1 MISLS
6 SRILIVEDES
16 VVALDLR
23 QRLESLGY
31 TVVGSVS
38 TGRDAVESAG
48 KLDPDLVLMDIV
60 LAGDMDGVAAA
71 GEIRSRFALPIV
83 YLTAF
88 SDRPTV
94 ERVKTTAPAGYVI
107 KPFDEGALRAAIEVA
122 LTRHRLEADLK
133 SLRARLASTL
143 RGLGDAVLSADARG
157 AVELMNPAAER
168 LTGWTADEALGK
180 EIGEILQ
187 FVDESAGLGRPEIL
201 ARALA
206 GEEVM
211 AETPDLLLRSRDG
224 RHVPVG
230 VVATPLKDARG
241 GLAGVVA
248 AVRDVS
254 DRRLWERKLLKLN
267 EAVSAQRAELST
279 YYDVVTHDVANF
291 AMAVIGIVERLN
303 EEREGPLTEGQRDL
317 LRRARRQG
325 IEVNRLTE
333 NARAL
338 VRLRARPP
346 AQAGPPVRM
355 DELLGRA
362 EDAVRA
368 IHFDRR
374 FQIARDCPP
383 ELWVRNAPFLSG
395 AILNLL
401 DNAVRYAPSQPE
413 PLIRVAASAEGASA
427 RLSVR
432 NPRRSD
438 EPVSDELLR
447 PEARRQR
454 SRGAGLGLAMAREV
468 IEAAGGRLEL
478 RPERE
483 GEPPAF
489 EVRLSLPVPDHGP
502 STDPGK

>member
-1 MISLS
+1 MISLRP
-6 SRILIVEDES
+6 RILIVEDES

-31 TVVGSVS
+31 EVVGSVS
-38 TGRDAVESAG
+38 TGRDAIESAG

-60 LAGDMDGVAAA
+60 IAGEMDGVAAA
-71 GEIRSRFALPIV
+71 GEIRTRFDLPIV

-94 ERVKTTAPAGYVI
+94 ERVKTTAPAGYVL
-107 KPFDEGALRAAIEVA
+107 KPFDEGALRAAIEVG
-122 LTRHRLEADLK
+122 LTRHRLERDLK

-168 LTGWTADEALGK
+168 LTGWTADEAKGQ

-187 FVDESAGLGRPEIL
+187 LVDESAGLGRPEIL

-206 GEEVM
+206 GEEVT
-211 AETPDLLLRSRDG
+211 AETPDLLMRARDG

-241 GLAGVVA
+241 GLAGIVA

-254 DRRLWERKLLKLN
+254 ERRLWERKLLKLN
-267 EAVSAQRAELST
+267 ETVSAQRAELST

-303 EEREGPLTEGQRDL
+303 DGREGPLTEGQREL

-325 IEVNRLTE
+325 IEINRLAE

-338 VRLRARPP
+338 VRLRARPTGP
-346 AQAGPPVRM
+346 SGPPVRM

-368 IHFDRR
+368 IHFDRS

-383 ELWVRNAPFLSG
+383 ELWIRNAPFLVG
-395 AILNLL
+395 AILNVL
-401 DNAVRYAPSQPE
+401 DNAVRYAPEQPA
-413 PLIRVAASAEGASA
+413 PLIRVSATVDDATA

-432 NPRRSD
+432 NPRMPD
-438 EPVSDELLR
+438 EPVNDDLLR
-447 PEARRQR
+447 PEVRGRR
-454 SRGAGLGLAMAREV
+454 SRGAGLGLAMVREV
-468 IEAAGGRLEL
+468 VEAAGGRVEL

-489 EVRLSLPVPDHGP
+489 EVRLSLPVPEHGQSP
-502 STDPGK
+502 DSGR